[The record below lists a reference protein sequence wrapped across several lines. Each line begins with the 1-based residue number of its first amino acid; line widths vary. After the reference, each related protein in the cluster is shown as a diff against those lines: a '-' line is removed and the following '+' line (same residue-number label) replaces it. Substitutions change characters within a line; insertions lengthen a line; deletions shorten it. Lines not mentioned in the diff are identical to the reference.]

1 MKLLNSCRLLA
12 RRGPRDLRLAL
23 REEPLQDRESR
34 RGDVAPLPNGGEPFR
49 TKRPRDNEVLT
60 LIAPRGPE
68 TLWGVPA
75 RIRLA
80 RCVGPRIG

>member
-34 RGDVAPLPNGGEPFR
+34 RGDVAPLPDGGEPLR
-49 TKRPRDNEVLT
+49 TQRPRDNKVLVYRRQTAKEGEAT
-60 LIAPRGPE
+60 LERLE
-68 TLWGVPA
+68 T
-75 RIRLA
+75 
-80 RCVGPRIG
+80 